1 MACKSTSLHLI
12 LEHFS
17 FCTIVS
23 VYWYMLNL
31 SVVHLCIIMIL
42 PHLKNHPVC
51 SVKYT
56 DFTEGISLFLTHE
69 EGEYYSKLYPMV
81 GFSSGDLRSII
92 VLIKNYG
99 VNLLLILLPGA
110 ATLSQ
115 SGSTSYTGQMLH
127 GHIHEYGH
135 VRNGWNGHRMLIMIE
150 HRNLGIRKHVTTS
163 CSGTKPFY

>member
-1 MACKSTSLHLI
+1 
-12 LEHFS
+12 
-17 FCTIVS
+17 
-23 VYWYMLNL
+23 
-31 SVVHLCIIMIL
+31 MIL

-69 EGEYYSKLYPMV
+69 EGEYYRKLYPMV

-115 SGSTSYTGQMLH
+115 SGKYQLYRSNVAWPLYM
-127 GHIHEYGH
+127 
-135 VRNGWNGHRMLIMIE
+135 NMAM
-150 HRNLGIRKHVTTS
+150 
-163 CSGTKPFY
+163 C